1 VKLNNWTKT
10 LAALGVVGMASAASA
25 ADESLMTAVSGTT
38 ISGYVSTSAIWS
50 PGSGAN
56 GGQPGKSF
64 HDAIG
69 HDGINLDVISLNI
82 SKPIDEGE
90 WAAGFTSELWIGPDA
105 LTLGS
110 VATDDHIAI
119 KQATV
124 DLRVPVGNGIDLK
137 MGVFD
142 SIIGYEYNNNP
153 SNPNYSRSFGWSL
166 EPTVHTGLLASYS
179 VNDIIS
185 VKAGIAN
192 TGNFEDGIVNGAV
205 IHDVDDRGTTEI
217 ESQKTYMAAVSIT
230 APESLGAFEGSNLY
244 VGYVN
249 NGGSAEFAN
258 TQSLYVGLTVPTP
271 VDGLSVGAS
280 WDYRF
285 NGERSVLRSTWE
297 SAIAGY
303 VSYAVSEKLTVNY
316 RADYGSGTEGAFGTQ
331 REEGEQVKLL
341 SNTVTL
347 DYKLWENVITRAEV
361 RHDSDLSGFGEYGS
375 GGTGVSNAA
384 ENSLKN
390 NLTVGLN
397 VVYQF

>member
-1 VKLNNWTKT
+1 MKLNNWTKT
-10 LAALGVVGMASAASA
+10 LAALGVVSMGSAASA
-25 ADESLMTAVSGTT
+25 ADESLLTAVSGTT

-50 PGSGAN
+50 PGTGAN

-64 HDAIG
+64 NDAIG
-69 HDGINLDVISLNI
+69 QDGINLDVISLKI
-82 SKPIDEGE
+82 SKPVDEGE
-90 WAAGFTSELWIGPDA
+90 WAAGYTTELWIGPDA

-110 VATDDHIAI
+110 VATDDHIAV

-142 SIIGYEYNNNP
+142 SIIGYEYSNNP
-153 SNPNYSRSFGWSL
+153 SNPNYSRSFGWSM

-185 VKAGIAN
+185 VMGGIAD
-192 TGNFEDGIVNGAV
+192 TGGAV
-205 IHDVDDRGTTEI
+205 INSTSAV
-217 ESQKTYMAAVSIT
+217 ESLKTYMAAISIT
-230 APESLGAFEGSNLY
+230 APESMGAFEGANLY
-244 VGYVN
+244 VGGIDN
-249 NGGSAEFAN
+249 ARNGAN
-258 TQSLYVGLTVPTP
+258 DTSSLYVGLTVPTP
-271 VDGLSVGAS
+271 VENLSVGAS

-285 NGERSVLRSTWE
+285 NFVGTSWE

-303 VSYAVSEKLTVNY
+303 ISYAVSEKLTVNY
-316 RADYGSGTEGAFGTQ
+316 RADYGSGSNGAFNTVRPALAGDEAQ
-331 REEGEQVKLL
+331 IKLL

-361 RHDSDLSGFGEYGS
+361 RHDRDLSNSGEYGS
-375 GGTGVSNAA
+375 GGVAVAG
-384 ENSLKN
+384 NSLKN
-390 NLTVGLN
+390 NLTFGLN